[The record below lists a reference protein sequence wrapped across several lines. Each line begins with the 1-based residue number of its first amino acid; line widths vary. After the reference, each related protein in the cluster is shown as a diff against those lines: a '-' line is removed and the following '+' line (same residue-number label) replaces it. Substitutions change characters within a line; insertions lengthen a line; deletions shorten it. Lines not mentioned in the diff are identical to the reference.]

1 MIRRPPISTRT
12 DTLFPYTTLFRS
24 HPGHRHLPIL
34 DQFGPCAS
42 ERAEIDFADHP
53 HRDRRGSAVAERS
66 TAIKIYGHPAAMGL
80 IVQFLRR
87 RRQFGQPPVANEE
100 SVAPAQPVALPCP
113 PRPARRPGD
122 RTSVG

>member
-24 HPGHRHLPIL
+24 HPGHRHLPII

-42 ERAEIDFADHP
+42 DRAEIDFADHP

-66 TAIKIYGHPAAMGL
+66 TAIKIYGHQAAMGL
-80 IVQFLRR
+80 IVQCRRR
-87 RRQFGQPPVANEE
+87 RRQFGKAPFANAA
-100 SVAPAQPVALPCP
+100 SVALAPPACAPATEDREAPVEGK
-113 PRPARRPGD
+113 R
-122 RTSVG
+122 